1 MVSQLF
7 VVLVKSLNEF
17 PYLFFE
23 VITFTTLYLLRLD
36 QYRSNLLK
44 YMPKYI
50 IIYSCIALQSSFV
63 LDKNSF
69 VVLFQMLTEKL
80 CSELCRE
87 DAHSLVPTNFH
98 MIEIPALWLIGWENA
113 IFCQCTWKP
122 SWSLKWTTRYS
133 IVTLSISYSSFCQLN
148 W

>member
-50 IIYSCIALQSSFV
+50 IIYSCIALHSSFV

-69 VVLFQMLTEKL
+69 VVPFP
-80 CSELCRE
+80 
-87 DAHSLVPTNFH
+87 DAHREVVLRVVQRRCSQL
-98 MIEIPALWLIGWENA
+98 
-113 IFCQCTWKP
+113 CQP
-122 SWSLKWTTRYS
+122 IS
-133 IVTLSISYSSFCQLN
+133 I
-148 W
+148 